1 MGLRR
6 VLRRAARFV
15 LCRVAGPCAAGAV
28 EDLDVAIPSSP
39 DLSEYV
45 ILSVSDATDVSV
57 AVAVEESEVF
67 CCEQGS
73 EGELSS
79 VELSCASDS
88 SLVEDLGEEAEMVLS
103 STPLSSAIPADCTL
117 GSLGVEDSE
126 DAAEMFLTAESES
139 SALHTEEVEVCPVVQ
154 TPIPAVPVVRTR
166 SGRVSRRPDRY
177 GDWLYYWNFNKNF
190 FNYVLLRTF

>member
-6 VLRRAARFV
+6 VLRSVARFV
-15 LCRVAGPCAAGAV
+15 LRRVAGPYAAGAV

-45 ILSVSDATDVSV
+45 ILSVSDAADESV
-57 AVAVEESEVF
+57 AVAVEEPEVF

-79 VELSCASDS
+79 LELSPASDS

-103 STPLSSAIPADCTL
+103 STPLSSATPADCIPF
-117 GSLGVEDSE
+117 SLDVEDSE
-126 DAAEMFLTAESES
+126 EEAERSLTASLES
-139 SALHTEEVEVCPVVQ
+139 SSLHTEEVEVCAVVQ

-177 GDWLYYWNFNKNF
+177 GDWLYY
-190 FNYVLLRTF
+190 

>member
-6 VLRRAARFV
+6 VLRSGARFV
-15 LCRVAGPCAAGAV
+15 LHRVAGPYAAGAV
-28 EDLDVAIPSSP
+28 QDLDVAIPSSP

-45 ILSVSDATDVSV
+45 ILSVSYAADESV
-57 AVAVEESEVF
+57 AVAVEEPEVF

-73 EGELSS
+73 EGELSLL
-79 VELSCASDS
+79 ELGCALDS
-88 SLVEDLGEEAEMVLS
+88 SLVEDFGEEADMVLS
-103 STPLSSAIPADCTL
+103 STPLSSATPADVTL

-126 DAAEMFLTAESES
+126 DAAEMFLTVESES
-139 SALHTEEVEVCPVVQ
+139 SALHTDEVEVCPVVQ

-177 GDWLYYWNFNKNF
+177 GDWLYY
-190 FNYVLLRTF
+190 

>member
-6 VLRRAARFV
+6 VLRSMAKFV
-15 LCRVAGPCAAGAV
+15 LCRVGGPYAAGAV
-28 EDLDVAIPSSP
+28 EDLDVAIHSSP

-45 ILSVSDATDVSV
+45 ILSVGDAAESV
-57 AVAVEESEVF
+57 PVAAEESEVF

-79 VELSCASDS
+79 LELSCALDS

-103 STPLSSAIPADCTL
+103 STPLSSATPADCTL
-117 GSLGVEDSE
+117 VSLGVEDSDE
-126 DAAEMFLTAESES
+126 EGERFLTASLES

-177 GDWLYYWNFNKNF
+177 GDWLYY
-190 FNYVLLRTF
+190 